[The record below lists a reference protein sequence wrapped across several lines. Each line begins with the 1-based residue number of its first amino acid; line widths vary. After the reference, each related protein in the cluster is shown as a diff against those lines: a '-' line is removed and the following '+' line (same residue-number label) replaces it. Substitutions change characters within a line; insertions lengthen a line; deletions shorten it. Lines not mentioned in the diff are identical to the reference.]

1 MKKQETV
8 RHIMSQEPIVIQID
22 HGLTKAETL
31 FKDHKIRHLPV
42 VSGEAIKGILS
53 MTDLARISFV
63 DSYNP
68 KDFKVDS
75 AVYSMFTLEQ
85 IMVRN
90 PTCIP
95 SDTLIKDAAEIFL
108 GNEFHALPIVDSGNL
123 VGIVT
128 TSDLIRYLLE
138 QY

>member
-1 MKKQETV
+1 MKK
-8 RHIMSQEPIVIQID
+8 REPIRNIMTANPIVLQLND
-22 HGLTKAETL
+22 GLSQAEIL
-31 FKDHKIRHLPV
+31 FKEHNMRHLPV
-42 VSGEAIKGILS
+42 VQGEQIAGIIS

-68 KDFKVDS
+68 NDFSVDTS
-75 AVYSMFTLEQ
+75 VYELFSLEQ

-90 PTCIP
+90 PKCIHP
-95 SDTLIKDAAEIFL
+95 NDTVKDAAEHFL
-108 GNEFHALPIVDSGNL
+108 AAEYHALPVVENKKL

-128 TSDLIRYLLE
+128 TTDLIKYLLE

>member
-1 MKKQETV
+1 MKKRETV
-8 RHIMSQEPIVIQID
+8 RHIMTTKPFVIQIND
-22 HGLTKAETL
+22 DLSKAETL
-31 FKDHKIRHLPV
+31 FKDHKMRHLPV
-42 VSGEAIKGILS
+42 VSGKEIKGILS

-68 KDFKVDS
+68 ENFKVDT
-75 AVYSMFTLEQ
+75 AVYSMFSLEQ

-108 GNEFHALPIVDSGNL
+108 ENEFHALPIVDSGKL

-128 TSDLIRYLLE
+128 TSDLILYLLE

>member
-1 MKKQETV
+1 MKK
-8 RHIMSQEPIVIQID
+8 REPIRNIMTANPIVLQLND
-22 HGLTKAETL
+22 GLSQAEIL
-31 FKDHKIRHLPV
+31 FKEHNMRHLPV
-42 VSGEAIKGILS
+42 VQGEQIAGIIS

-68 KDFKVDS
+68 NDFSVDTS
-75 AVYSMFTLEQ
+75 VYELFSLEQ

-90 PTCIP
+90 PKCIHP
-95 SDTLIKDAAEIFL
+95 NDTVKDAAEHFL
-108 GNEFHALPIVDSGNL
+108 VAEYHALPVVENKKL

-128 TSDLIRYLLE
+128 TTDLIKYLLE